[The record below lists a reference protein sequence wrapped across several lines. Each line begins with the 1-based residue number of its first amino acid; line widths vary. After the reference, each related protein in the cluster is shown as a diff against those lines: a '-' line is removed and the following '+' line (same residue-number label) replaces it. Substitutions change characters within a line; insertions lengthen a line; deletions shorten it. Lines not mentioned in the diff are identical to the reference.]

1 MEDKKNKIIEE
12 IDKEIADMNSV
23 CEKLKQKIDIA
34 LNSTVAIYNPL
45 IEYTNLKKVIKEFL
59 ELKFKIV
66 SKENKKD
73 KYREIEEI
81 IEKIN
86 KE

>member
-1 MEDKKNKIIEE
+1 MKNKIIEE
-12 IDKEIADMNSV
+12 IDKEIADMNLV

-45 IEYTNLKKVIKEFL
+45 VEYTNLKKVIKEFL
-59 ELKFKIV
+59 ELKFKII
-66 SKENKKD
+66 SKEDKKNKYK
-73 KYREIEEI
+73 EIEEI

>member
-1 MEDKKNKIIEE
+1 MKNKIIEE
-12 IDKEIADMNSV
+12 IDKEIADMNLV

-45 IEYTNLKKVIKEFL
+45 VEYTNLKKVIKEFL
-59 ELKFKIV
+59 ELKFKII
-66 SKENKKD
+66 SKEDKKNKYK
-73 KYREIEEI
+73 EIEEI

-86 KE
+86 KG